1 MISGGERERARE
13 RVYVGERERE
23 RERETGKGEVGG
35 MQQAELKR
43 CCESDF

>member
-1 MISGGERERARE
+1 MISGGERARE
-13 RVYVGERERE
+13 RVYVGERERA
-23 RERETGKGEVGG
+23 RETGKGEVGG